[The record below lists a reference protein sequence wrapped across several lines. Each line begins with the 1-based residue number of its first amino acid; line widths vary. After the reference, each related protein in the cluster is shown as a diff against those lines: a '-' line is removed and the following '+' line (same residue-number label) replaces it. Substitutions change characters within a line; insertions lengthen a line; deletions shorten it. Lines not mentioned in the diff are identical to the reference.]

1 MLVTDVKRGGKRKRD
16 EKGGIREVGL
26 NGENGN

>member
-1 MLVTDVKRGGKRKRD
+1 MLVTDVKRGEKKKR